1 MTRIGIP
8 RGLLFYRYF
17 PFWEAFFEGLG
28 VEVVTSRPTTEA
40 MIRRGARLL
49 PGDLCLPM
57 KIYFG
62 HIESIKEEVDFLFIP
77 RYISIE
83 PNAYMCPKLIGL
95 PDMVACAIDSLP
107 PRIDFPIDWRVHGM
121 EAEKL
126 FYLKAGRVFSKNRK
140 KVEQAYSVGLE
151 RQGRFRSLLQRGFFF
166 DEALDLSRSSDIPE
180 RQREDG
186 RAKLGIIGRPY
197 TTHDPFLRKLI
208 IEQVERGG
216 YHLLT
221 TEVLNDRQ
229 IEGGMGTLK
238 KKIYWSFGKELVGA
252 AIDFAQN
259 GSVKGMINLASF
271 GCGQDSFNFEMIQ
284 HTLRERI
291 PILSLI
297 FDEHL
302 SAVGFSTRIEA
313 FLEMLGR
320 GVNQR

>member
-1 MTRIGIP
+1 
-8 RGLLFYRYF
+8 
-17 PFWEAFFEGLG
+17 
-28 VEVVTSRPTTEA
+28 
-40 MIRRGARLL
+40 
-49 PGDLCLPM
+49 M

-62 HIESIKEEVDFLFIP
+62 HIESIKEKVDFLFVP

-83 PNAYMCPKLIGL
+83 PDAYMCPKLIGL

-121 EAEKL
+121 RAEKL
-126 FYLKAGRVFSKNRK
+126 FYLKAGRIFSKSGK
-140 KVEQAYSVGLE
+140 KVEQAYSTGLE
-151 RQGRFRSLLQRGFFF
+151 RQGRFRSLLQRGFSF
-166 DEALDLSRSSDIPE
+166 DEALDFSRSSDIPE

-186 RAKLGIIGRPY
+186 RMKLGIIGRPY

-208 IEQVERGG
+208 IEQVEGKG

-221 TEVLNDRQ
+221 TEVLNDQQVER
-229 IEGGMGTLK
+229 GMGGLK

-252 AIDFAQN
+252 AISFAQS

-291 PILSLI
+291 PILSLV

-302 SAVGFSTRIEA
+302 STVGFSTRIEA
-313 FLEMLGR
+313 FLEMLAR
-320 GVNQR
+320 GADQR